1 MLLGTVLVLLGSLAH
16 AGWNVLVKR
25 ASVTG
30 TSFVWL
36 YSALI
41 TPVLAVMLASR
52 ALSEGSTAFSD
63 AWAAVV
69 SAGLHTAYALVLQRS
84 YAVGDLGVVYPV
96 ARAGA
101 PILVA
106 LAAVPMFG
114 GATGPALWIGIA
126 LIGIGVPL
134 LVGRRAQSRR
144 AGLTGAVAGGATALT
159 IAAYTLW
166 DGYAV
171 ARLNVDVMSYLAL
184 TSLVQ
189 FAVLTVVVAVKPG
202 RPGDVVR
209 SHWRL
214 ALPVALLVPTS
225 YGLVLAALEHADV
238 QVVAAMR
245 SASILAAAVLGWW
258 LLGEP
263 RSPRRMV
270 GAVVLTAGVAAAA
283 LGS

>member
-1 MLLGTVLVLLGSLAH
+1 VLLGTVLVLLGSLAH

-25 ASVTG
+25 AGVTG

-41 TPVLAVMLASR
+41 TPVLAVLLASR

-63 AWAAVV
+63 GWAAVV

-106 LAAVPMFG
+106 LAAVPLLG
-114 GATGPALWIGIA
+114 GGTRPALWVGIA
-126 LIGIGVPL
+126 LIGIGVPV
-134 LVGRRAQSRR
+134 LVGSRAASRR
-144 AGLTGAVAGGATALT
+144 AGLTGVVAGGATALT

-171 ARLNVDVMSYLAL
+171 TRLHVDVMSYLAL
-184 TSLVQ
+184 RSLVQ
-189 FAVLTVVVAVKPG
+189 LAVLTVVVAVRPG
-202 RPGDVVR
+202 RPVDVV
-209 SHWRL
+209 
-214 ALPVALLVPTS
+214 APTG
-225 YGLVLAALEHADV
+225 GL
-238 QVVAAMR
+238 
-245 SASILAAAVLGWW
+245 
-258 LLGEP
+258 
-263 RSPRRMV
+263 RSPWRCSCPSATGSYSLRWST
-270 GAVVLTAGVAAAA
+270 LTCRW
-283 LGS
+283 S